1 MISHNTNDIDLCWGY
16 GKFRISFIAIINTL
30 AENIIII
37 WLDKWESRLILNA
50 NLIFI
55 QI

>member
-1 MISHNTNDIDLCWGY
+1 MENLE
-16 GKFRISFIAIINTL
+16 FRLLQLTL